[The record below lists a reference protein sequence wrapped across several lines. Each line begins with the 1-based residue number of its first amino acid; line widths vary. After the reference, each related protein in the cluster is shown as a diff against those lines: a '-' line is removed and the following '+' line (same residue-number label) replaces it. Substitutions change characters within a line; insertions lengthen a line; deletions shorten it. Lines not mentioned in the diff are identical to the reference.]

1 MEGWLKSRAYL
12 REYNYRINYSQRS
25 AVFPY
30 ATLCYF
36 MFLFV
41 FQIIVIARER
51 ERAAQPCW
59 GASAKERK
67 RERAR
72 SWLELSR
79 SHLKGEPIW
88 AAKPAAAAT
97 LAEAEA
103 AAVFLRC
110 ARHSKSVNVELTAR
124 EDAGERERRIEE
136 LVDESEKELGPCRCA
151 VLQNLKESKYH
162 NIGIPN

>member
-1 MEGWLKSRAYL
+1 MPRCACVRERVPKGAEPMEGWLKSRAYL

-79 SHLKGEPIW
+79 SHLKRG
-88 AAKPAAAAT
+88 AH
-97 LAEAEA
+97 LGCEASG
-103 AAVFLRC
+103 C
-110 ARHSKSVNVELTAR
+110 S
-124 EDAGERERRIEE
+124 DAGRSWGSGSFLAVRPPFEISQCWVDGARRRGRKRAENWRASWWIR
-136 LVDESEKELGPCRCA
+136 KK
-151 VLQNLKESKYH
+151 N
-162 NIGIPN
+162 